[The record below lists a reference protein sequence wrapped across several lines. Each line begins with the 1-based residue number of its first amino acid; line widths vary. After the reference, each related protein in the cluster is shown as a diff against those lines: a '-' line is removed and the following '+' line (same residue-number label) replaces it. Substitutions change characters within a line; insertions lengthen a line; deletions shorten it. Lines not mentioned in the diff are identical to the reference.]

1 MRKLRTDIGQQ
12 IIKKGD
18 IKMISLAKKDK
29 IKSVIIGVLS
39 AGLLL
44 SVGTIFMKDANESSY
59 ELTTSKY
66 EIAEVADDGDLVKDG
81 TSSLVSGFVRADDL
95 KVEMSQNSVV
105 SYKIH
110 YYDED
115 KEWISSTTEQTSDYT
130 GETPEKAE
138 YARVEITP
146 LNDNYISAFEKAEYA
161 NQIKV
166 TVEKVRK

>member
-1 MRKLRTDIGQQ
+1 
-12 IIKKGD
+12 
-18 IKMISLAKKDK
+18 MISLAKKSK
-29 IKSVIIGVLS
+29 IQSVVIGVLS

-44 SVGTIFMKDANESSY
+44 SAGALIMNNANESTY

-66 EIAEVADDGDLVKDG
+66 EIAELADDGDLVKDG

-95 KVEMSQNSVV
+95 QIEMSENAVV
-105 SYKIH
+105 SYKVH

-115 KEWISSTTEQTSDYT
+115 KEWLSSTTDLTADYT
-130 GETPEKAE
+130 GEAPENAE

-146 LNDNYISAFEKAEYA
+146 LNDNYISLFEKAEYA

-166 TVEKVRK
+166 TVEK